1 VGPVL
6 DDDLLAMPEIQQA
19 IESGTDASVSITI
32 NNVDRSSTGRLGGR
46 VAAKYGDKGFPA
58 TININMQV
66 RVTVKTFL
74 VYVWW
79 PWVPPVLLSDGLSY
93 LTGLGSDPEQL
104 TDL

>member
-1 VGPVL
+1 MGAVL

-66 RVTVKTFL
+66 SMINQEVLSMSGPALGYRTCCL
-74 VYVWW
+74 V
-79 PWVPPVLLSDGLSY
+79 
-93 LTGLGSDPEQL
+93 
-104 TDL
+104 